1 MISAREQKYL
11 ALMAGLHERSKAGT
25 LSRKD
30 LRYIHTMLLGD
41 RLAAGRKMLAYL
53 EGWVKYAKRP

>member
-1 MISAREQKYL
+1 MISEREQKYL
-11 ALMAGLHERSKAGT
+11 ALMSGLHGRSKAGT

-41 RLAAGRKMLAYL
+41 RLAAERKMLAFL
-53 EGWVKYAKRP
+53 EGWQKYA